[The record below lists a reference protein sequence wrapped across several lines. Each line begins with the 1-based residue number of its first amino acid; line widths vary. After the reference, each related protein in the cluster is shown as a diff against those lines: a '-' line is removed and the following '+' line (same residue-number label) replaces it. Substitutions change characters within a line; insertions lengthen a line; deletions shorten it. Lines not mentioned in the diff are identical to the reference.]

1 MSVAMSASLIARN
14 VLEDFW
20 ERHALPLRWE
30 KNAIYEITTDFGFQ
44 VRLFVEEESGLIWA
58 WTALCPEAP
67 EERREAL
74 HAALLEANLADHL
87 LFGGSLAL
95 EPETLE
101 VVYQRAHDPQQGG
114 ESGFSRFFSVFAEAA
129 SGLRA
134 ALAASVEEGPLLP
147 LSGVR
152 A

>member
-1 MSVAMSASLIARN
+1 MSVSLIARS

-20 ERHALPLRWE
+20 ERHVLPLRWE
-30 KNAIYEITTDFGFQ
+30 KDAIYEITTAFGFH
-44 VRLFVEEESGLIWA
+44 VRLFVEEETGLIRA

-74 HAALLEANLADHL
+74 HAALLEANLVDRL

-101 VVYQRAHDPQQGG
+101 VVYQRAHDPRQGG
-114 ESGFSRFFSVFAEAA
+114 PGGFSRFFTAFTEAA

-134 ALAASVEEGPLLP
+134 AVASLAASAEDAPLLP